1 MEEKFNNSQEE
12 RQFQQFQEYQN
23 VKKKKRKTQ
32 KRVGF
37 SVVVVV

>member
-12 RQFQQFQEYQN
+12 DSFNNFKNTKTSRR
-23 VKKKKRKTQ
+23 RKEKHA

>member
-23 VKKKKRKTQ
+23 VKKRKENA

>member
-23 VKKKKRKTQ
+23 VKKKRKKTQ

>member
-1 MEEKFNNSQEE
+1 MEENLIIAKKKDSFNNFKNTKTSRRRE
-12 RQFQQFQEYQN
+12 
-23 VKKKKRKTQ
+23 KKNA

>member
-23 VKKKKRKTQ
+23 VKKKRKENA

>member
-23 VKKKKRKTQ
+23 VKKKKNA

>member
-23 VKKKKRKTQ
+23 VKKKKKKNV
-32 KRVGF
+32 KRGGF
-37 SVVVVV
+37 LAVVVV

>member
-23 VKKKKRKTQ
+23 VKKKKKT